1 MKRRIKRTKHMNE
14 TELILRFCQHHEFEY
29 SHELISWVCL
39 QIATQCDN
47 SATIVAHLQHIHS
60 FFVHTQILFDFS
72 VTLIFPFSNNP
83 LFKTL
88 KNVKKK
94 KKKALRLNLVNSCP
108 NFFISYQYIDMAK
121 SLSLLTVMFVL
132 KRLRITLL
140 STMRKCC

>member
-14 TELILRFCQHHEFEY
+14 TEIILRFCQHHEFEY

-88 KNVKKK
+88 KNL
-94 KKKALRLNLVNSCP
+94 KKALRLNLVNTCL
-108 NFFISYQYIDMAK
+108 NFFISYQYTNIDMAK
-121 SLSLLTVMFVL
+121 SLSLLTVTFIL